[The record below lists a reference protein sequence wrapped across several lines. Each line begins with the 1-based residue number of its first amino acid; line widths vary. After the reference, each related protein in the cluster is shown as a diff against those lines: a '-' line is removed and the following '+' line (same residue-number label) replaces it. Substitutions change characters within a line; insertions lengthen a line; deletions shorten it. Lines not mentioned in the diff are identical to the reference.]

1 MCRLFALVAE
11 HPKSSELP
19 DLMVPFRAEARYH
32 PHGWGIGWYFNGGV
46 QVEKA
51 PTAANE
57 DPRFVTT
64 CMSADSN
71 IIIAHLRKGS
81 VGGYTPDNTH
91 PFSYGRFLFGHNGTV
106 HTKRPIPRMLPPE
119 YRGRIL
125 GQTDSEQM
133 FHWILYHIDRHRGDA
148 VHGIMEAITYLK
160 GHQGP
165 ETTSYNFVMSDG
177 EKVYA
182 YRSTYCN
189 PEHYSLMYRVRE
201 ETDRY
206 PGRSVIISS
215 QRLSR
220 GEWTAIDNGQMLVV
234 DKLLHLSKYRF

>member
-19 DLMVPFRAEARYH
+19 DLMVPFRTQARYNQD
-32 PHGWGIGWYFNGGV
+32 GWGIGWYFNGGV

-57 DPRFVTT
+57 DPRFMTT

-71 IIIAHLRKGS
+71 IIIAHVRKGS
-81 VGGYTPDNTH
+81 RGAYTPENTH
-91 PFSYGRFLFGHNGTV
+91 PFAYGHYLFAHNGTV
-106 HTKRPIPRMLPPE
+106 ATKRPMVEMLPPA
-119 YRGRIL
+119 YQGRIR
-125 GQTDSEQM
+125 GQTDSEQI
-133 FHWILYHIDRHRGDA
+133 FQWILYNIDKRQGDVVRGIRDA
-148 VHGIMEAITYLK
+148 IVYLK
-160 GHQGP
+160 GHLGP
-165 ETTSYNFVMSDG
+165 GTTSFNFVLSDG

-182 YRSTYCN
+182 YRSAYTN
-189 PEHYSLMYRVRE
+189 PEHHSLLYRVRE
-201 ETDRY
+201 ETDKY

-220 GEWTAIDNGQMLVV
+220 GEWKMIENGQMLVV
-234 DKLLHLSKYRF
+234 DNLLKLSRYKF